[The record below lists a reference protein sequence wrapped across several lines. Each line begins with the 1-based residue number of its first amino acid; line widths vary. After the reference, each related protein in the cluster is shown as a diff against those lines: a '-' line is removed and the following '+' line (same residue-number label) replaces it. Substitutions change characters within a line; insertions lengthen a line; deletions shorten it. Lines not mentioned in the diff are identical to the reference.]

1 VPRETVLSTARLTV
15 TTWLPS
21 DLDDLAA
28 LHSDP
33 VTMRYIGGR
42 PESREESAA
51 RLDTYLDEQSRLGW
65 TKWRV
70 ATPAGETIGRG
81 GFGTFGQHREL
92 GYTLRRDLWGQGLAT
107 ELASALVQWHRTHV
121 ADPEL
126 WAYAVA
132 ENTAS
137 RRVLEKTGFR
147 LVEIKP
153 HGGVDCAFY
162 ILDR

>member
-1 VPRETVLSTARLTV
+1 MPRETILSTPRLVV
-15 TTWLPS
+15 TTWLPT
-21 DLDDLAA
+21 DLADLAA

-33 VTMRYIGGR
+33 LTMRYIGGR

-51 RLDTYLDEQSRLGW
+51 RLNTYLEEQSRQGW

-70 ATPAGETIGRG
+70 ATPVGETIGRG
-81 GFGTFGQHREL
+81 GFGTYGPHREL
-92 GYTLRRDLWGQGLAT
+92 GYTLRRDHWGQGLAT
-107 ELASALVQWHRTHV
+107 ELATALVQWHRTHA

-132 ENTAS
+132 ENTPS
-137 RRVLEKTGFR
+137 RRVLEKTGFH

-153 HGGVDCAFY
+153 YGGVDCAFY
-162 ILDR
+162 TLGR